1 MIKAMDALSE
11 IKNRNLDLKQQTA
24 VLPERLRVAIQD
36 QQDRSEVLISVIQLL
51 VVTIFGMLYMI
62 SPKSFSDDVA
72 FAPVPWVLSA
82 YLMFSLIRFALSI
95 KRRLPDWML
104 YVSAIA
110 DITLLMGLIWSFHV
124 QYEQPPSFY
133 LKAPTLLYVF
143 IFIAIRALRFDPRFV
158 VATGLSAATG
168 WGIMMLYVLF
178 SDPVDKMITRDY
190 VEYMTS
196 NSVLIGAEFDKI
208 ISILIVTGVL
218 ALALHRARKLLFDS
232 VIEGSAVR
240 DLSRFVPQQVAQQVI
255 RSEEGAITGKGEVRE
270 TTILFTDIEGFTT
283 ISETLSPEQLI
294 GALNEYFSLISKP
307 IDKYGGVISQ
317 FQGDAVLAT
326 FNLPMADANHASNA
340 VKAALG
346 IQQALE
352 NRLFGDGIPFNTR
365 IGINSGPVVGGLV
378 GSGDRVA
385 YTVHGDNV
393 NLTARLEQ
401 LNKDYGTRII
411 VSEQTRT
418 LIEPGEFEFK
428 ALGDVAV
435 RGRQQPVRI
444 YTLDN

>member
-1 MIKAMDALSE
+1 MGYLSKIKSHQSE
-11 IKNRNLDLKQQTA
+11 LKRQTTA
-24 VLPERLRVAIQD
+24 LPERLKVAIQD
-36 QQDRSEVLISVIQLL
+36 QQERSEILISVIQLL
-51 VVTIFGMLYMI
+51 VVGIFGFLYMI
-62 SPKSFSDDVA
+62 SPKTFSSDVT

-82 YLMFSLIRFALSI
+82 YLLFSLVRFTLSV
-95 KRRLPDWML
+95 KRCLPDWML
-104 YVSAIA
+104 YLSAVA
-110 DITLLMGLIWSFHV
+110 DIILLMGLIWSFHV
-124 QYEQPPSFY
+124 QYQQPPSFY

-143 IFIAIRALRFDPRFV
+143 IFIAIRALHFDPRFV
-158 VATGLSAATG
+158 IATGLSAALG
-168 WGIMMLYVLF
+168 WVIMMLYVLF
-178 SDPVDKMITRDY
+178 SDPADMMITRDY
-190 VEYMTS
+190 VVYLTS

-232 VIEGSAVR
+232 VIEGSAAR
-240 DLSRFVPQQVAQQVI
+240 DLSRFVPKQIAQQVI
-255 RSEEGAITGKGEVRE
+255 RSEEGATTGKGEVNE
-270 TTILFTDIEGFTT
+270 TTIMFTDIEGFTS
-283 ISETLSPEQLI
+283 ISETLGPEQLI
-294 GALNEYFSLISKP
+294 EALNEYFALISKP
-307 IDKYGGVISQ
+307 IDECGGVISQ

-326 FNLPMADANHASNA
+326 FNVPKPDENHASNA

-346 IQQALE
+346 IQQVLE
-352 NRLFGDGIPFNTR
+352 GKLFGNGVPFNTR

-378 GSGDRVA
+378 GSGDRVG

-411 VSEQTRT
+411 ISEQTRV
-418 LIEPGEFEFK
+418 LIEPDEYEFR
-428 ALGDVAV
+428 ALGDVSV